1 MQRRNRGVTARSGN
15 GVPIEVISKVLGH
28 ANIQTTLIYAN
39 YSNRVIDR
47 EMEKFKINVPTG

>member
-28 ANIQTTLIYAN
+28 ANIETTLIYAN

-47 EMEKFKINVPTG
+47 EMEKFKINVPAG

>member
-1 MQRRNRGVTARSGN
+1 MQRRNRDVTARSGN

>member
-39 YSNRVIDR
+39 YSNKVIDR

>member
-28 ANIQTTLIYAN
+28 ANIETTLIYAN